1 MYAEMSD
8 GARVYYELH
17 GDHDNPLLVVLNGI
31 MMSTTSWQSFIEPL
45 SRHFSLLLVDQ
56 RDQGRSDYMD
66 RQYDIELHA
75 RDLEEL
81 FISIDAK
88 EVNLLGVSY
97 GGQIAELYALEY
109 GERLN
114 SLILSNT
121 VGRITP
127 YLAELGEAWKEAA
140 RLNDGE
146 RFFTLA
152 IPFIYSDSFY
162 NSKLA
167 WLKSRQKA
175 FKELLTEEWFKGFCR
190 LASSN
195 IDFSVVDRLNEI
207 KVPTL
212 LLAADRDIVTPVEEM
227 ELLHAKIPDS
237 ELLIIHDAGHAAF
250 LEKQEEFLTAVT
262 GFVIKKT
269 SKRRA

>member
-8 GARVYYELH
+8 GARLYYELY
-17 GDHDNPLLVVLNGI
+17 GDHDDPLLVFLNGI
-31 MMSTTSWQSFIEPL
+31 MMSTASWQSFVEPL

-56 RDQGRSDYMD
+56 RDQGRSDHMD

-81 FISIDAK
+81 FTRIDAR
-88 EVNLLGVSY
+88 EVNLMGVSY
-97 GGQIAELYALEY
+97 GGQIAELYALQY

-146 RFFTLA
+146 KFFTLA

-162 NSKLA
+162 NSNLA
-167 WLKSRQKA
+167 WLKNRQKA
-175 FKELLTEEWFKGFCR
+175 FKELLTEEWFEGFYR

-195 IDFSVVDRLNEI
+195 IDFNVVERLNEI

-227 ELLHAKIPDS
+227 ELLHEEIPNS
-237 ELLIIHDAGHAAF
+237 EFLIIHDAGHAAF

-269 SKRRA
+269 SKTRA